1 MLSRYKTKH
10 IIFLLLISFIMFK
23 FVNNTEFF
31 ILKFNSTLSLI
42 SPFIWAVCIA
52 YLLNPIMIYFEKRF
66 NMRRSFSI
74 LLIYFLL
81 ISIINFTITILS
93 PKIIDSINDLSKELP
108 GYMNTAQQWIN
119 ENIIKSKLLQYS
131 NPFLKENL
139 KEIIN
144 EVLGFLNITSTNLVT
159 QAINITSNL
168 FNAILGVIIS
178 IYLLKDKENLIYN
191 IKRLLYAVL
200 GKFKS
205 DKVTA
210 FFKIVNKIFSQY
222 IIGKSIDSLIIG
234 IICFVGLLM
243 LKVPYALLI
252 SIIICVSNMI
262 PYFGPFIGAVP
273 AILITLINNP
283 IQAIWVAV
291 FILLLQQ
298 FDGLYLGPKILGDK
312 VGLNPLWI
320 IVAVILGGGLF
331 GIKGMFLGVPVMAI
345 TKIQLEKYINIKL
358 KDKSII

>member
-1 MLSRYKTKH
+1 MVSRYRTKH
-10 IIFLLLISFIMFK
+10 IIFLLLISFILFK
-23 FVNNTEFF
+23 FVNNPEFF
-31 ILKFNSTLSLI
+31 IQKFESVLALI
-42 SPFIWAVCIA
+42 NPFIWAVCIA
-52 YLLNPIMIYFEKRF
+52 YLLNPIMTYFERRF

-74 LLIYFLL
+74 MLIYFLL
-81 ISIINFTITILS
+81 ISILNFTITILS
-93 PKIIDSINDLSKELP
+93 PKIIDSINDLSKDLP
-108 GYMNTAQQWIN
+108 GYMTTAQQWIN
-119 ENIIKSKLLQYS
+119 KNIIKSKLLEYS

-144 EVLGFLNITSTNLVT
+144 EVLGFLNITSSNLVT

-168 FNAILGVIIS
+168 FNAIIGVIIS
-178 IYLLKDKENLIYN
+178 IYLLKDKENLIHS
-191 IKRLLYAVL
+191 IKRLLYAIL

-205 DKVTA
+205 DKVID

-283 IQAIWVAV
+283 IQAIWVAL

-331 GIKGMFLGVPVMAI
+331 GISGMFLGVPAMAI
-345 TKIQLEKYINIKL
+345 IKIQLEKYINIKL